1 MSNKIILKIGNSL
14 SCSCLATGG
23 FPSPTTYWET
33 RAFEKSNK
41 PVLGINDFQ
50 KNQGGNYTCV
60 ASNMAGDESNWLE
73 VEVQCEYLFGCYL
86 NSLQVVNL

>member
-1 MSNKIILKIGNSL
+1 MSNKIMLKNGNNL

-33 RAFEKSNK
+33 SNK
-41 PVLGINDFQ
+41 PVLEINDIQ
-50 KNQGGNYTCV
+50 KDRAGNYTCV
-60 ASNMAGDESNWLE
+60 ASNVAGNESNWLE